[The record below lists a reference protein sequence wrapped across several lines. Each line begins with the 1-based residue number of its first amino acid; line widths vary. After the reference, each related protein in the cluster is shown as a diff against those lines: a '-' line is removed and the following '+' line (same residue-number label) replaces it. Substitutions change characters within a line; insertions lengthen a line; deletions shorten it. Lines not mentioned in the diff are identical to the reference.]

1 MVLRMT
7 GASWL
12 ASLMRFE
19 RETDAPWRDNAAPWL
34 LDGEADPEML
44 EALDRLEPRAELG

>member
-12 ASLMRFE
+12 ATIMRSE
-19 RETDAPWRDNAAPWL
+19 RETDAPRREDLPPWL
-34 LDGEADPEML
+34 FDGEAGPEL
-44 EALDRLEPRAELG
+44 VEALDRLEPRGER